1 MIAGHL
7 QKKKG
12 LFYIVL
18 NCKNENGERKPK
30 WISTGLSVK
39 GNKKRAEALLLE
51 ARQKFSSSLDVSDN
65 NSLLEE
71 TDPVADLTSNAIPTA
86 EVLINPSDI
95 LFSDYMLEW
104 LEIVKPTIEL
114 TTYISYSNAVKVR
127 IVPYFREKAVT
138 LLTLKP
144 HHIQEFYQY
153 AFAEW
158 NVKANTV
165 IHYHANI
172 RSALQYAFITEL
184 ITSNPAD
191 KVLRPKKD
199 PFVGSSYSAS
209 EVNSLLE
216 VVRGSKIELPII
228 LAAFYGMRRSEALG
242 VKWSAID
249 MVNRTITVKHTVTA
263 ASLNGKLITIVK
275 DRTKNKAS
283 TRTLPIVDAFYDL
296 LVRLKQQQ
304 EMNQKICRDSYCE
317 EYLAYL
323 NLDEMGYRLK
333 PNYISQHFCLVLKKN
348 RMRHIRYHDLRHSC
362 ATLLLANGV
371 SMKEVQEWLGHSDYS
386 TTANIYAHLE
396 FSSKIGS
403 AETMNKTI
411 MINKKDP

>member
-7 QKKKG
+7 QQKKG

-18 NCKNENGERKPK
+18 NCKDENGKRKPK
-30 WISTGLSVK
+30 WIPTGLQVK
-39 GNKKRAEALLLE
+39 GNKKRAEALLME
-51 ARQKFSSSLDVSDN
+51 ARQTFSMSSKEQD
-65 NSLLEE
+65 
-71 TDPVADLTSNAIPTA
+71 A
-86 EVLINPSDI
+86 EVEIEPDSTIDIPQETEIFIDSNDI
-95 LFSDYMLEW
+95 LFADYMLEW

-114 TTYISYSNAVKVR
+114 TTYISYSNAVKGR

-144 HHIQEFYQY
+144 QHIQKFYQY
-153 AFAEW
+153 AFAEL

-172 RSALQYAFITEL
+172 RSALQYAFITER

-209 EVNSLLE
+209 EVNLLLD
-216 VVRGSKIELPII
+216 VVRGTKIELPII

-249 MVNRTITVKHTVTA
+249 MVNRTITVKHTVTS
-263 ASLNGKLITIVK
+263 ASLNGKLITIVR

-283 TRTLPIVDAFYDL
+283 RRTLPLVDAFYDL

-304 EMNQKICRDSYCE
+304 EMNRKVCGDSYCT

-323 NLDEMGYRLK
+323 NVDEMGHRLK
-333 PNYISQHFCLVLKKN
+333 PNYISQHFGLVLKKN
-348 RMRHIRYHDLRHSC
+348 RMRHIRFHDLRHSC

-396 FSSKIGS
+396 YSSKISS

-411 MINKKDP
+411 KIKTEP